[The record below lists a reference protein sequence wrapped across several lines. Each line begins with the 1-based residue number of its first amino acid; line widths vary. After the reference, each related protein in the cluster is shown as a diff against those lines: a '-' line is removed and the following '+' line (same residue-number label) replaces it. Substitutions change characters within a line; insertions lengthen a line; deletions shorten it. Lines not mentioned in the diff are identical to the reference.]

1 MARISLNEFFDF
13 ALREAPRDTTFKPAP
28 AIKPVVSSSSDE
40 MEPGAEAGMDAEP
53 ALTQDVAPMDAS
65 ELDFFAKN
73 AQSAVAKFSDLA
85 NEGFDSEALTQFAH
99 AMDQMVAQM
108 YQTVQDPAER
118 QDFEVEAQKVSGDFA
133 KDLAKL
139 FDKVLKLRAYGQQY

>member
-1 MARISLNEFFDF
+1 MARIPLTEFFEH
-13 ALREAPRDTTFKPAP
+13 ALSEGPRDTTFKPAP
-28 AIKPVVSSSSDE
+28 EVKPVASSSTD
-40 MEPGAEAGMDAEP
+40 MEEP
-53 ALTQDVAPMDAS
+53 AADLPPTQDVAPATPE
-65 ELDFFAKN
+65 ELDYFAKN

-85 NEGFDSEALTQFAH
+85 NEGFDSAALVQFAT
-99 AMDQMVAQM
+99 ALDQLVGQI
-108 YQTVQDPAER
+108 YQAVQDPAER